1 MTRRHDI
8 LLCCLSAFGSEAVF
22 CVATLV
28 AVLAG
33 AAFLGETF
41 TAAQAVA
48 AVLILAGVWI
58 ANGGRGE

>member
-1 MTRRHDI
+1 MTRRRDI
-8 LLCCLSAFGSEAVF
+8 LLGCLCAFGSEAVF
-22 CVATLV
+22 GVATLV

-33 AAFLGETF
+33 AVSLGETF
-41 TAAQAVA
+41 TAAQALA